1 MILLCT
7 FFSVLIISI
16 LFADIIFFDKSFA
29 SGDTLNPYAAS
40 NILDQ
45 SKSLLNEWP
54 QWQPWIFSGM
64 PSLESFTYVNLL
76 YTPSYILNEIG
87 FSDISIQF
95 LHLMFTSIGMY
106 LLINKL
112 ISKRY
117 ISIIVSMLWIM
128 NPFLIT
134 MIVFGHG
141 SQMMTASFFPWIL
154 YSLIL
159 LNDNPTLKNMTML
172 ALLLGFQFQRAHVQI
187 VYYSCMILFT
197 FFIYNYIKI
206 KDRKFFLL
214 FLSAIFFAFLIS
226 AHIYLPSLD
235 YKDLSIRSGDIANLQ
250 YATNWSMHPKELI
263 TYFLPYYY
271 GFGGSSYTGFMP
283 FTDYPNYV
291 GLPVILL
298 ALFSLKNLSNNRLYF
313 LSVLIVSILLS
324 FGKYFSIFYEFFYN
338 YLPFFS
344 SFRVP
349 SMILI
354 VSNFCLYILCA
365 YGLKDLSFYIIE
377 NYKKISY
384 QMIMIFFFL
393 ISFLDIQRIDFQIIN
408 PPKDSGQKSQMVS
421 KEFFKSIFI
430 EDETIIFLKD
440 NLKSNR
446 IYPAGSLF
454 TDPKFKYHGI
464 ESVGGYH
471 PAKFNHYAK
480 LMSNTNNLL
489 SIPVLQFLN
498 VKYFISTTQI
508 NHPKLKYIKTT
519 NFNSINGL
527 KRIFIYELENFTEKA
542 WFVRNVIPEDKNLYL
557 FLNSDAFDP
566 NRIAVVKDL
575 SEKKFSNAQV
585 KNINRQIHK
594 IEIEVDIKNESFLVL
609 SEINYPDRW
618 KAYVDGKEQKIY
630 QVNGV
635 LRGLLLKEGDKSI
648 IFEYDN
654 SYFKLFFNISKF
666 LISAL
671 ILSLFIPN
679 LMALFKSKN

>member
-1 MILLCT
+1 
-7 FFSVLIISI
+7 
-16 LFADIIFFDKSFA
+16 
-29 SGDTLNPYAAS
+29 
-40 NILDQ
+40 
-45 SKSLLNEWP
+45 
-54 QWQPWIFSGM
+54 
-64 PSLESFTYVNLL
+64 
-76 YTPSYILNEIG
+76 
-87 FSDISIQF
+87 
-95 LHLMFTSIGMY
+95 
-106 LLINKL
+106 
-112 ISKRY
+112 
-117 ISIIVSMLWIM
+117 
-128 NPFLIT
+128 
-134 MIVFGHG
+134 
-141 SQMMTASFFPWIL
+141 
-154 YSLIL
+154 
-159 LNDNPTLKNMTML
+159 
-172 ALLLGFQFQRAHVQI
+172 
-187 VYYSCMILFT
+187 
-197 FFIYNYIKI
+197 
-206 KDRKFFLL
+206 
-214 FLSAIFFAFLIS
+214 
-226 AHIYLPSLD
+226 
-235 YKDLSIRSGDIANLQ
+235 
-250 YATNWSMHPKELI
+250 
-263 TYFLPYYY
+263 
-271 GFGGSSYTGFMP
+271 
-283 FTDYPNYV
+283 
-291 GLPVILL
+291 
-298 ALFSLKNLSNNRLYF
+298 
-313 LSVLIVSILLS
+313 
-324 FGKYFSIFYEFFYN
+324 
-338 YLPFFS
+338 
-344 SFRVP
+344 
-349 SMILI
+349 
-354 VSNFCLYILCA
+354 
-365 YGLKDLSFYIIE
+365 
-377 NYKKISY
+377 
-384 QMIMIFFFL
+384 MIMIFFFL
-393 ISFLDIQRIDFQIIN
+393 ISFLDIQRIDFQILN

-421 KEFFKSIFI
+421 KEFFNSIFI